1 MNKFISFNTFSVKSK
16 LGVQRYD
23 EIEKRNSVRSL

>member
-1 MNKFISFNTFSVKSK
+1 MNNFISFNTFSVKSK

-23 EIEKRNSVRSL
+23 ETERGNGKKE